1 MFDEKVILTRLQN
14 GESVEDI
21 AKELTDVLNK
31 ANHKYEDTKR
41 AAEEAKQKRELAK
54 RSELKALA
62 QMAGKWYND
71 YIATTEEEKVA
82 FGQALQEADIEEV
95 ISLFEGIHEIIVPL
109 LSVIDPPIQKKE
121 DLQEILDMFTDWFNA
136 YYDIEVD
143 GKLEA
148 DAVLELID
156 SIKEY
161 VEALNDLESILSIKK
176 SAVKATKSNA
186 KSKSKSS
193 DEKISDFLK
202 QMGW

>member
-21 AKELTDVLNK
+21 ANEMANLINK
-31 ANHKYEDTKR
+31 VNKTYADQK
-41 AAEEAKQKRELAK
+41 AAEEAAK
-54 RSELKALA
+54 AKAE
-62 QMAGKWYND
+62 
-71 YIATTEEEKVA
+71 T
-82 FGQALQEADIEEV
+82 
-95 ISLFEGIHEIIVPL
+95 
-109 LSVIDPPIQKKE
+109 QKKE

-136 YYDIEVD
+136 YYDIEID
-143 GKLEA
+143 GRLEA

-161 VEALNDLESILSIKK
+161 IEALNDLESIFGIKK

-186 KSKSKSS
+186 KSKFKSS

>member
-21 AKELTDVLNK
+21 ANEMANLINK
-31 ANHKYEDTKR
+31 VNKTYADQK
-41 AAEEAKQKRELAK
+41 AAEEVAKAK
-54 RSELKALA
+54 AE
-62 QMAGKWYND
+62 
-71 YIATTEEEKVA
+71 T
-82 FGQALQEADIEEV
+82 
-95 ISLFEGIHEIIVPL
+95 
-109 LSVIDPPIQKKE
+109 QKKE
-121 DLQEILDMFTDWFNA
+121 DLQKILDMFIDWFNA

-143 GKLEA
+143 DRLEA
-148 DAVLELID
+148 DDVLELID

-161 VEALNDLESILSIKK
+161 IEALNDLESIFNIKK

-193 DEKISDFLK
+193 DEKINDFLK

>member
-21 AKELTDVLNK
+21 ANEMANLINK
-31 ANHKYEDTKR
+31 VNKTYADQK
-41 AAEEAKQKRELAK
+41 AAEEAAK
-54 RSELKALA
+54 AKAE
-62 QMAGKWYND
+62 
-71 YIATTEEEKVA
+71 T
-82 FGQALQEADIEEV
+82 
-95 ISLFEGIHEIIVPL
+95 
-109 LSVIDPPIQKKE
+109 QKKE

-136 YYDIEVD
+136 YYDIEID

-161 VEALNDLESILSIKK
+161 IEALNDLESIFGIKK

-186 KSKSKSS
+186 KSKFKSS